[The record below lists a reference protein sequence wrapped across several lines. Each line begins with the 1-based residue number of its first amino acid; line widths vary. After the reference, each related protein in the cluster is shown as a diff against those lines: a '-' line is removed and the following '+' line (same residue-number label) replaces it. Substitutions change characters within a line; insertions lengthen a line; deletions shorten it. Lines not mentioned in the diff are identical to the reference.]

1 MATDTIV
8 VVESDISVTNVV
20 KTKDTK
26 RGTRSDGTTSLYTS
40 TKITKSFDNK
50 GLPSYKIEIVKY
62 DGPSGGNP
70 TVIGT
75 RDPSNPNKIT
85 FNDEAKTIDK
95 AGADKLVET
104 SKTQMNSTVVRTLT
118 VTNSQEREQ
127 HRASNGNQNDAENDN
142 DETAAFGSG
151 LAGLQNLQPEDSIRG
166 TRDSFDQNIRYPEDI
181 GTLTM
186 DVIKFDMMK
195 YVPSQFATNSG
206 GQSIGFVSPGRNNN
220 DRSIGSVILPIPGG
234 ISDQNQCD
242 WGSASMTALDI
253 AKADIAMT
261 GIFAGLIEGAKKAG
275 DYKEFILQ
283 NPDGVKSAAGTALVA
298 AAAGIGGQQ
307 LLTRTTGQVLNPNV
321 ELLFKQPALRP
332 FSFKFKLSPRSETEA
347 KNVIKII
354 RFFKQGMAP
363 IRSQS
368 NLFLKSPHTF
378 RLAYLHR
385 GESGE
390 LHQKL
395 NAFKECALQGF
406 GVNYTPNGN
415 YATYSDGTMVSY
427 EVTMT
432 FMELEPIF
440 NDEYGEFN
448 DEFIGF

>member
-75 RDPSNPNKIT
+75 RDSSNPNRIT

-142 DETAAFGSG
+142 DESAAFGSG

-195 YVPSQFATNSG
+195 YVPSQFATDSDGLN
-206 GQSIGFVSPGRNNN
+206 IGFQSPGRNTN

-253 AKADIAMT
+253 AKANIALE
-261 GIFAGLIEGAKKAG
+261 GILESIGAGAKTAG
-275 DYKEFILQ
+275 DYLEFIRQ
-283 NPDGVKSAAGTALVA
+283 NPDGVRSAAGTALAA

-321 ELLFKQPALRP
+321 ELLFRQPALRP

-440 NDEYGEFN
+440 NDEYGQS
-448 DEFIGF
+448 DDSFIGF

>member
-62 DGPSGGNP
+62 DGPAGGNP

-75 RDPSNPNKIT
+75 RDSSNPNRIT

-142 DETAAFGSG
+142 DESAAFGSG

-195 YVPSQFATNSG
+195 YVPSQFATNSD
-206 GQSIGFVSPGRNNN
+206 GQSIGFVSPDRNNN

-253 AKADIAMT
+253 AKANIALE
-261 GIFAGLIEGAKKAG
+261 GILDSLEAGVTKTG
-275 DYKEFILQ
+275 DYLQFLRQ
-283 NPDGVKSAAGTALVA
+283 NPDAVRSAAGTALAA

-321 ELLFKQPALRP
+321 ELLFRQPALRP